1 METKMAKKEDLR
13 ITKTKAALTNA
24 FYAMLEEMSLE
35 QITVNNLCE
44 KAEVRRATFYKHFND
59 KNDFI
64 IYLIKDVRERFEVD
78 VWANQSGDCP
88 SKEYYKKYVES
99 LMEYLIQRKEAV
111 KNIVLSS
118 ARSTFVEVFSQ
129 QNLIDTKK
137 RLEENCAQG
146 MRLISTPS
154 VVASILVGGTARA
167 IVDWFEDQNRCP
179 LNVLLAEINK
189 IIDRV
194 LS

>member
-1 METKMAKKEDLR
+1 MAKKEDLR

-35 QITVNNLCE
+35 QITVNDLCE
-44 KAEVRRATFYKHFND
+44 NAEVRRATFYKHFND
-59 KNDFI
+59 KGDFI
-64 IYLIKDVRERFEVD
+64 IYLIKDVRERFEAD
-78 VWANQSGDCP
+78 VWSQESEGCP
-88 SKEYYKKYVES
+88 SKEYYKRYVEA
-99 LMEYLIQRKEAV
+99 LMEYLVQRKEAV

-118 ARSTFVEVFSQ
+118 ARSTLIEVFSQ

-146 MRLISTPS
+146 MQLISTPS
-154 VVASILVGGTARA
+154 VVASMLVGGTARA

-179 LNVLLAEINK
+179 LNVLLTEINK
-189 IIDRV
+189 IIDCV
-194 LS
+194 LA